1 MYAVLNEEPQPLTA
15 LRSGVPMELERIIN
29 KCLEKNPADR
39 YQHVDELMVDLH
51 KLKTE
56 FEFKSRPAAEKEY
69 VKKLPRKTPFN
80 YIRLLAGIFL
90 MGLIIVTGY
99 FIKNRIW
106 NQNHTELIK
115 SIAILPFADMS
126 PNKDQEYFCD
136 GMTEQITTNL
146 SRLQKLR
153 VRGRNSVMHFKNT
166 NKTIPQIARDL
177 NVNYV
182 LEGSVRKVANR
193 VRVTVQLIKAADD
206 YHLWANDYDRELNN
220 VLDVQD
226 DIAKTVTGILLTKLS
241 GAEEEKIKTRRPIST
256 EAYEYYI
263 KGKYY
268 HYPKFFNSL
277 DLEDFTASEKMLL
290 KAIELDSNFTPA
302 YIELADLYKLQE
314 QALQK
319 AFRLDSTSAEASRVR
334 GSIYL
339 AKGEEEKAYQC
350 FKKSVELDIN
360 NIDSNSEFGYFLTS
374 KGLYDHS
381 IKYYLRVIETDPLD
395 LATYGRL
402 AEAYWNMG
410 QLYQAEISYKKAL
423 EIDPNLVRIL
433 YYYARVLFDMKKYDR
448 FNEIRLKLEKIDTDT
463 VHLKYLQSLQYIL
476 KGEKEQALKTYSK
489 PDRSREADFL
499 IMRLYDHFGMYDEFI
514 QYLHEDFERLEKLE
528 ESWYL
533 WLKNATLF
541 DALRPYPRFQ
551 EILEKHKQ
559 LYEENLKKYK
569 DID

>member
-1 MYAVLNEEPQPLTA
+1 M
-15 LRSGVPMELERIIN
+15 
-29 KCLEKNPADR
+29 
-39 YQHVDELMVDLH
+39 
-51 KLKTE
+51 
-56 FEFKSRPAAEKEY
+56 
-69 VKKLPRKTPFN
+69 
-80 YIRLLAGIFL
+80 
-90 MGLIIVTGY
+90 
-99 FIKNRIW
+99 
-106 NQNHTELIK
+106 
-115 SIAILPFADMS
+115 
-126 PNKDQEYFCD
+126 
-136 GMTEQITTNL
+136 
-146 SRLQKLR
+146 
-153 VRGRNSVMHFKNT
+153 
-166 NKTIPQIARDL
+166 
-177 NVNYV
+177 
-182 LEGSVRKVANR
+182 
-193 VRVTVQLIKAADD
+193 
-206 YHLWANDYDRELNN
+206 
-220 VLDVQD
+220 
-226 DIAKTVTGILLTKLS
+226 
-241 GAEEEKIKTRRPIST
+241 
-256 EAYEYYI
+256 
-263 KGKYY
+263 
-268 HYPKFFNSL
+268 
-277 DLEDFTASEKMLL
+277 
-290 KAIELDSNFTPA
+290 
-302 YIELADLYKLQE
+302 KLQE